1 MRELHNLYTQLN
13 ALASGRERIN
23 VNEKVAQEFGVSAR
37 QIKTYMSIDKLI
49 PELRQLF
56 EQNSITL
63 KDGCKL
69 RETIRDEQREIVA

>member
-63 KDGCKL
+63 KMVQITRNYQRQN
-69 RETIRDEQREIVA
+69 RERLLH